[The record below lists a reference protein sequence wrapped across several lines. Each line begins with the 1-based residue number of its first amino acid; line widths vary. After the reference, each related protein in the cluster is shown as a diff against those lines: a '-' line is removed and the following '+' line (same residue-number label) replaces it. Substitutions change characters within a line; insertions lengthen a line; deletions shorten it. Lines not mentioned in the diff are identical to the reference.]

1 MGRGRGGGGRF
12 NRDEGPP
19 SEIVGAYGFGMILY
33 IIMLRRFGEL
43 LLTRIYIVFYS
54 YKRGWISNA

>member
-19 SEIVGAYGFGMILY
+19 SEIVGAYGFWMILY
-33 IIMLRRFGEL
+33 YATTLWRTSSNSYLYRMLF
-43 LLTRIYIVFYS
+43 I
-54 YKRGWISNA
+54 

>member
-33 IIMLRRFGEL
+33 ILLRRFGEL
-43 LLTRIYIVFYS
+43 LLTRIYIVCYF
-54 YKRGWISNA
+54 YKRGGISNA